1 MRMAALPGHEMD
13 KNQLIEGQLAPPV
26 KQLASRSEWVLAA
39 VLAVSLATVAVAPFI
54 VLGNVSGHDVEFH
67 LPGWID
73 AAQHWREGVPY
84 PSWSGGGHYGFGDP
98 RFVIYPPLSWIIG
111 GVLALIL
118 PGAML
123 PGAYVWI
130 CIALSVFA
138 AYGLAREWLG
148 HGAALWAAGLYVTN
162 PYMLLVVTHRC
173 AYSELLAQAGFP
185 VALLFLLRVARCD
198 ARGLRDMVPLA
209 LAFGWIWLSNVP
221 AAVIASYALGF
232 ALLFVAIRGRSLH
245 ALVHGGMALG
255 LGLGLATFYILPA
268 AVEQNWIQSEDAF
281 ATGYDIRANFLFS
294 GSGDADQVA
303 FNRLVSELACAEMVL
318 LAAASIPALRGARK
332 AEGLR
337 GKARSGLPVLLGLAA
352 FFSALLFRWTRPVWL
367 LLPRFWMAQF
377 PWRSLFVISLALA
390 VTIVTASYAMRRTGL
405 WLGVAVAVWLALG
418 GAILKRAPWL
428 PDDIHELI
436 EAAHSQKGYV
446 GVVDEFLPAGVDPE
460 SLDADAPR
468 IAAFHES
475 GAEAEDGLRTTVS
488 IWHTEEKRFTVETD
502 RPARLRLHLL
512 NFPAWHATLNGSRI
526 MAQTDPDTGQMVISV
541 PKGHSEVRIWFGPT
555 PGRAAGVTVSLCVL
569 GALLMFAR
577 MKPNRG
583 NSW

>member
-1 MRMAALPGHEMD
+1 MD

-26 KQLASRSEWVLAA
+26 EQLTSRSEWVLAA
-39 VLAVSLATVAVAPFI
+39 VLAVSLATVVVAPFI

-67 LPGWID
+67 LPSWID
-73 AAQHWREGVPY
+73 AAQHWLEGVPY

-111 GVLALIL
+111 GLLALIL

-123 PGAYVWI
+123 PGTYVWI

-148 HGAALWAAGLYVTN
+148 HGAALWTAGLYVTN

-185 VALLFLLRVARCD
+185 VALLFLLRVARSD
-198 ARGLRDMVPLA
+198 SRGLRDIVPLA
-209 LAFGWIWLSNVP
+209 LVFGWIWLSNVP

-232 ALLFVAIRGRSLH
+232 ALLAVAIRGRSLH
-245 ALVHGGMALG
+245 ALVRGGMALG
-255 LGLGLATFYILPA
+255 LGLGLATFYILPVA
-268 AVEQNWIQSEDAF
+268 LEQHWIQSEDAF
-281 ATGYDIRANFLFS
+281 ATGYDIRANFLFNR
-294 GSGDADQVA
+294 SGDADQVA
-303 FNRLVSELACAEMVL
+303 FNRLVSELACAEMML
-318 LAAASIPALRGARK
+318 LAAASIPALRWARK

-352 FFSALLFRWTRPVWL
+352 FFSALLFRWTWPVWL

-390 VTIVTASYAMRRTGL
+390 VTVVMAAYATRRRGL

-446 GVVDEFLPAGVDPE
+446 GVVDEFLPVGVDPE

-468 IAAFHES
+468 IAAFNES
-475 GAEAEDGLRTTVS
+475 GEEVGDGLRTTVS
-488 IWHTEEKRFTVETD
+488 SWHTEEKRFTVETD

-512 NFPAWHATLNGSRI
+512 NFRAWHATLNGSPI
-526 MAQTDPDTGQMVISV
+526 MSQTDPDTGQVVISV

-555 PGRAAGVTVSLCVL
+555 PDRAAGVTVSLCVV

-577 MKPNRG
+577 MKPNRS
-583 NSW
+583 NSC